1 MYRKVPLERIGSW
14 PPNPAGL
21 TSSEVEHRRQAYGPN
36 DILEV
41 AGSPWRELALD
52 TASDPMIWFLVGI
65 AVLYAAL
72 GSTSEAITLGL
83 AILPLVAMDAF
94 LHRRTQAS
102 TRGLSRQ
109 LAERASVFRDGTTL
123 SIPAV
128 ELVPGDLVRVEAGD
142 FFPADGIIVSETGA
156 QVDESSLTGEA
167 YPVRK
172 QALPSLPRGPAEA
185 DVENVHWAFAG
196 THVLTG
202 STILQIVFTG
212 QETLYGGIVRSAVSS
227 GKARTPLQ
235 RSISSLVSFLLAAAA
250 VLCACLAFV
259 RIRQGYGWLDA
270 LVSAATLA
278 VAALPEEFP
287 VVFTAF
293 LGVGVYRLAQR
304 RALVRRA
311 VSVENIGRV
320 SCICSDKTG
329 TLTEGRLHLSRL
341 LAADEIP
348 ESRLLTLASLVSRR
362 DTGDPLDGA
371 VHHALDESG
380 HPLPDVEIVE
390 TYPFTESRRRET
402 VVVREGGVLKTVTKG
417 APEVMLSSS
426 DLSEKDRLF
435 WTSRIRE
442 VASQGHKVL
451 GCAWRNLDSSWTGGE
466 PDRGYRFAGLLGFR
480 DPPREGVPQA
490 VDNCRR
496 AGIRIIMVTGD
507 HPETAR
513 AIATDIGLGATTPRI
528 VSGTD
533 LEVALNQGEDAA
545 VFLKDVVA
553 VARALP
559 AHKMILVQALQ
570 ALGEIVAVTGDGVND
585 VPALQAADIGIA
597 MGQRGTRSAREVAS
611 IVLLDDNFRTIVN
624 AIAEGRQLF
633 RNLKLSFQYLLM
645 IHIPFIVTA
654 TVIPL
659 AGYPLLF
666 LPIHV
671 VWLEALIH
679 PTALLV
685 FQELPAT
692 TPLERVAGEDS
703 RFFTRREWALMAT
716 VGALLTL
723 LIVAS
728 YDRSLGSGGI
738 VEHARAMALVG
749 LTCSSAAI
757 TAALTR
763 LRTKMARFMVAASVA
778 LAVLLVQIAPIADRL
793 HVRPLHLDDW
803 AVAMVG
809 ALACVLAPMAVW
821 QALTKVS
828 PAAVRKA
835 RS

>member
-1 MYRKVPLERIGSW
+1 
-14 PPNPAGL
+14 
-21 TSSEVEHRRQAYGPN
+21 
-36 DILEV
+36 
-41 AGSPWRELALD
+41 
-52 TASDPMIWFLVGI
+52 
-65 AVLYAAL
+65 
-72 GSTSEAITLGL
+72 
-83 AILPLVAMDAF
+83 
-94 LHRRTQAS
+94 
-102 TRGLSRQ
+102 
-109 LAERASVFRDGTTL
+109 
-123 SIPAV
+123 
-128 ELVPGDLVRVEAGD
+128 
-142 FFPADGIIVSETGA
+142 
-156 QVDESSLTGEA
+156 
-167 YPVRK
+167 
-172 QALPSLPRGPAEA
+172 
-185 DVENVHWAFAG
+185 
-196 THVLTG
+196 
-202 STILQIVFTG
+202 
-212 QETLYGGIVRSAVSS
+212 
-227 GKARTPLQ
+227 
-235 RSISSLVSFLLAAAA
+235 
-250 VLCACLAFV
+250 
-259 RIRQGYGWLDA
+259 
-270 LVSAATLA
+270 
-278 VAALPEEFP
+278 
-287 VVFTAF
+287 
-293 LGVGVYRLAQR
+293 
-304 RALVRRA
+304 
-311 VSVENIGRV
+311 
-320 SCICSDKTG
+320 
-329 TLTEGRLHLSRL
+329 
-341 LAADEIP
+341 
-348 ESRLLTLASLVSRR
+348 
-362 DTGDPLDGA
+362 
-371 VHHALDESG
+371 
-380 HPLPDVEIVE
+380 
-390 TYPFTESRRRET
+390 
-402 VVVREGGVLKTVTKG
+402 
-417 APEVMLSSS
+417 
-426 DLSEKDRLF
+426 
-435 WTSRIRE
+435 
-442 VASQGHKVL
+442 
-451 GCAWRNLDSSWTGGE
+451 
-466 PDRGYRFAGLLGFR
+466 
-480 DPPREGVPQA
+480 
-490 VDNCRR
+490 
-496 AGIRIIMVTGD
+496 MVTGD

-513 AIATDIGLGATTPRI
+513 AIATEIGLGATTPRI
-528 VSGTD
+528 VSGID
-533 LEVALNQGEDAA
+533 LEMALNQGEDAA

-728 YDRSLGSGGI
+728 YDRSLGSGRI
-738 VEHARAMALVG
+738 IEHARGMALVG

-793 HVRPLHLDDW
+793 HVRPLHSDDW
-803 AVAMVG
+803 AVAILG

-835 RS
+835 RT